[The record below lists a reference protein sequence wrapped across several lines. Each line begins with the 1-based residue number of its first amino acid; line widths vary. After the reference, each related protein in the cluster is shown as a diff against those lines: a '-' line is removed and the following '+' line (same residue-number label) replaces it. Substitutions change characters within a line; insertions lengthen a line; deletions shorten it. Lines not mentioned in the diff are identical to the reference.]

1 MKQFTWRLQ
10 RVLDIK
16 RKEEQVIRAQL
27 LGITEKLAQTRGEL
41 LVQKMILKSII
52 DDLTEE
58 HPSRRLVKQEF
69 FLRSSTT
76 NDELIRKLKN
86 NVSKLGIQQKEKI
99 DEVLKVKR
107 YKKGL
112 EKLRVEAKMQFIRE
126 QEKLEQKDSDEM
138 TIMGFARK
146 IIQHDKTNNCI
157 G

>member
-16 RKEEQVIRAQL
+16 RKEEQIIRAQL

-41 LVQKMILKSII
+41 LVQKMILKNII

-58 HPSRRLVKQEF
+58 HPSMRLGKQAF

-86 NVSKLGIQQKEKI
+86 NVSKLEIQQKEKI
-99 DEVLKVKR
+99 DEILKVKR

-112 EKLRVEAKMQFIRE
+112 EKLRVEAKTQFIRE
-126 QEKLEQKDSDEM
+126 QEKLDQKDSDEM

-146 IIQHDKTNNCI
+146 IMQRDKTNNFI

>member
-16 RKEEQVIRAQL
+16 RKEEQIIRAQL